1 LNSFKAA
8 GSLSRFLADRTG
20 SDDYRKHLGLISL
33 VRRDFEALSERLS
46 NQALLAGGQRVDRI
60 ILYIDDLDR
69 CSAQTVVDVLQ
80 AVHLLLAFKLFV
92 VVVGVDSRWLLS
104 SLAVHYAELRGK
116 DGHGGTQGQLATP
129 QLYLEKIFQ
138 IPYTLRPMSADGFSR
153 LIAHVMKPTLE
164 GGAGTPSPPTAAAA
178 TQEAAHD
185 LRISTISPSA
195 GSTPIVTEDS
205 TNFAAK
211 TSSDGPAPA
220 SPVPN
225 ASPPV
230 EDILVHE
237 EALAVRPWEVR
248 FAQSLHAFIPSP
260 RAAKRLSNTYRLLK
274 ARLPLGQLGSF
285 EGSDTLPGE
294 FQVPMLLLAVL
305 ICEPDAAADWYL
317 MLLES
322 ADGYASLADA
332 LVVTPPSG
340 SSSSP
345 DPGLSVRADLA
356 ARMQPLASAATFPRD
371 VTLLKS
377 WIPRVARFSFD
388 LSRRME
394 RIEA

>member
-1 LNSFKAA
+1 
-8 GSLSRFLADRTG
+8 
-20 SDDYRKHLGLISL
+20 
-33 VRRDFEALSERLS
+33 
-46 NQALLAGGQRVDRI
+46 
-60 ILYIDDLDR
+60 
-69 CSAQTVVDVLQ
+69 
-80 AVHLLLAFKLFV
+80 
-92 VVVGVDSRWLLS
+92 
-104 SLAVHYAELRGK
+104 
-116 DGHGGTQGQLATP
+116 
-129 QLYLEKIFQ
+129 
-138 IPYTLRPMSADGFSR
+138 MSTDGFSR
-153 LIAHVMKPTLE
+153 LIAHVMKPTVE
-164 GGAGTPSPPTAAAA
+164 GGAGTSSPPTAAAD
-178 TQEAAHD
+178 TQERRTRLASLHGLAVGRLGSDRH
-185 LRISTISPSA
+185 R
-195 GSTPIVTEDS
+195 GSTELRSED
-205 TNFAAK
+205 FIRP
-211 TSSDGPAPA
+211 GRAPA

-317 MLLES
+317 TLLES

-332 LVVTPPSG
+332 LVVSPPSG

-345 DPGLSVRADLA
+345 DPALSVRAELRCAHA
-356 ARMQPLASAATFPRD
+356 A
-371 VTLLKS
+371 
-377 WIPRVARFSFD
+377 
-388 LSRRME
+388 SR
-394 RIEA
+394 